1 MPTDINT
8 SQHGNQLTI
17 SVSGR
22 FDFSILQQFRDA
34 YSTDAVGNISA
45 IQIDLSKTE
54 HMDSSGMGLLLS
66 MKKDL
71 ALDSGAVSL
80 VKCRPHVKDALLAA
94 RMDNLFR
101 IE

>member
-1 MPTDINT
+1 MATDINT

-17 SVSGR
+17 SVTGR
-22 FDFSILQQFRDA
+22 FDFSILQKFRDA
-34 YSTDAVGNISA
+34 YSTDITGNISA
-45 IQIDLSKTE
+45 IKIDLSKTE

-71 ALDSGAVSL
+71 GLDSGAVSL
-80 VKCRPHVKDALLAA
+80 VNCRAHVKDALLAA

>member
-1 MPTDINT
+1 MATDINT
-8 SQHGNQLTI
+8 SQHGNQLRI

-22 FDFSILQQFRDA
+22 FDFSILQKFRDA
-34 YSTDAVGNISA
+34 YSSDIAGKIQN

-71 ALDSGAVSL
+71 GLDAGAVVL
-80 VKCRPHVKDALLAA
+80 LNCRAHVKDALLAA